1 VSRVQVAEITVDVV
15 RRRNVRNLNL
25 TVLPPDGRVRVSA
38 PRWTS
43 LVAIQEFTC
52 EKLEWIRRHRRKIR
66 SMEREAPI
74 RYRDGEVH
82 RVWGRSHVLRVEER
96 DEPPSVELTPRRL
109 RLKVRPGTDRAGRRA
124 IVEKWYRDELRAALP
139 RLLARWERRLRV
151 KTKHVY
157 VRRMKTRW
165 GTCNPRARTIRLNT
179 ELATRRPALLEYL
192 VVHELV
198 HFLEPTHN
206 ARFQA
211 LMDRY
216 LPDWRERRDELNGQA
231 EA

>member
-1 VSRVQVAEITVDVV
+1 VAQIRVAEITVDVV
-15 RRRNVRNLNL
+15 RRNVRNINL

-43 LVAIQEFTC
+43 LVAIEDFAYS
-52 EKLEWIRRHRRKIR
+52 KLDWIRRHRRKIR

-74 RYRDGEVH
+74 RYVDGEVH
-82 RVWGRSHVLRVEER
+82 RVWGRTHVLRLTEV
-96 DEPPSVELTPRRL
+96 DAPPSVELTPRRL
-109 RLKVRPGTDRAGRRA
+109 RLSVRPGTDRAGRKA
-124 IVEKWYRDELRAALP
+124 IVEKWYREQLRTALP
-139 RLLARWERRLRV
+139 KLLSRWERRLGV

-165 GTCNPRARTIRLNT
+165 GTCHPRARTIRLNT
-179 ELATRRPALLEYL
+179 ELATLRPELLEYL

-206 ARFQA
+206 ARFHR
-211 LMDRY
+211 LMDSY
-216 LPDWRERRDELNGQA
+216 MPGWEELRDELNEKAAG
-231 EA
+231 